1 MSRIS
6 EERSAQILEAAARCF
21 RQQGFHQSSMKEI
34 CAEAGMSPGVVYH
47 YFKSKEA
54 IIVAMAQ
61 AERHAI
67 IELMAKAHQGATLVS
82 ALDLLAES
90 VLQSVQTP
98 GDAALYLEITV
109 EASRHS
115 LLWETV
121 QSADE
126 TFVHGLVDLLTSAQ
140 ERGEIPPSL
149 ALFEIAETAGTL
161 IEGFIVRAVTEPNPL
176 SLLPA
181 LKTALRRIV
190 GIASA

>member
-67 IELMAKAHQGATLVS
+67 IELMAKAQQGDTLVA

-90 VLQSVQTP
+90 VLQSVQNP

-140 ERGEIPPSL
+140 ERGEIPPFL
-149 ALFEIAETAGTL
+149 ALLEIAETVGTL